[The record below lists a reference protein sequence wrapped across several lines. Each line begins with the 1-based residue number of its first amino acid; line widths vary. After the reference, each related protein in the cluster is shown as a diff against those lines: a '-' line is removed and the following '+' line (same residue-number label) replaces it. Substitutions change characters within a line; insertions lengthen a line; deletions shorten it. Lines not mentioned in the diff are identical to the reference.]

1 MYVCMYVCQIR
12 KENGS
17 EHEPATLSDFQ
28 PIDVVNLENMYI
40 FQVVVAGRFHSIT
53 GSLLFR
59 HPAPRGGGG
68 VLSYEKVR
76 DANRKLLILFQKKTN
91 FFFNVGA
98 ARASLSP

>member
-1 MYVCMYVCQIR
+1 MYVCQIR

-68 VLSYEKVR
+68 GVLSYEKVR

-91 FFFNVGA
+91 FFLNVGA